1 MSPSDLLGVADGL
14 RNHQPPRQ
22 VGRTTLLGLTARRL
36 LQPSG
41 AGARLAPSLDTIS
54 RSRMRM
60 SGRLRACWV
69 VLAAVLVV
77 GGSGCGGGDNESA
90 TEEGGAKALSVFG
103 AYATPIEEPW
113 DGVIHAALKKEQKAG
128 RIDYK
133 FVDDIGYSGD
143 MERQLREVANSDKPD
158 VIFGDA
164 FGNEEAVRRVAADFP
179 DIAFVFGSGGGPAE
193 PNVSVFDNWIHE
205 PAYLS
210 GLIAGKLTK
219 SNKLGVVGGYPVPE
233 VNRIVNAFI
242 HGAQEV
248 NPKVETKVTFINSWF
263 DPAAAKEAAL
273 AQVDDGADVLFAE
286 RFGVIEAAKEHSL
299 LSFGNMSDQRKLA
312 PESVVTGPV
321 WNMGPTAKFVIDQVL
336 AGSYTA
342 QDLKDF
348 SMMGKGG
355 ATLAPL
361 NEQVKGGLPQPV
373 QKLVQK
379 REQEIKSGVFRVDI
393 DEAQPAGSVV
403 AKK

>member
-143 MERQLREVANSDKPD
+143 MERQLREVANSDNRTSSSATRSETRRPCD
-158 VIFGDA
+158 VS
-164 FGNEEAVRRVAADFP
+164 RRISPTSRSCSA
-179 DIAFVFGSGGGPAE
+179 
-193 PNVSVFDNWIHE
+193 
-205 PAYLS
+205 
-210 GLIAGKLTK
+210 
-219 SNKLGVVGGYPVPE
+219 
-233 VNRIVNAFI
+233 R
-242 HGAQEV
+242 
-248 NPKVETKVTFINSWF
+248 
-263 DPAAAKEAAL
+263 AAA
-273 AQVDDGADVLFAE
+273 
-286 RFGVIEAAKEHSL
+286 RRIRTSR
-299 LSFGNMSDQRKLA
+299 SST
-312 PESVVTGPV
+312 TGSTSPR
-321 WNMGPTAKFVIDQVL
+321 T
-336 AGSYTA
+336 
-342 QDLKDF
+342 
-348 SMMGKGG
+348 
-355 ATLAPL
+355 
-361 NEQVKGGLPQPV
+361 
-373 QKLVQK
+373 
-379 REQEIKSGVFRVDI
+379 
-393 DEAQPAGSVV
+393 
-403 AKK
+403 